1 MKGKSGIFVI
11 ALLGASLALATP
23 TLTTVAAT
31 GDRSNDFPIGGVT
44 VDAAGN
50 LYGITC
56 NGGPDN
62 LGTVYEVA
70 AGTHAL
76 NVLASFDGSNG
87 SHPLGS
93 PVMDPAGNLYG
104 TTTQGGP
111 TGNGTVFEVAAGSNI
126 VTTLAAFN
134 HNNGNY
140 PTATLISDAAG
151 NLYGTTWEGGAN
163 SKGTVFEL
171 AAGSN
176 AITTLASFNG
186 TNGSSPWGGLVADA
200 QGNLYGTTQ
209 VGVGIVAGSGTIF
222 EIAADSQTITTLG
235 AFNSTNL
242 GGYPSASMIFDAAG
256 NLYGTAF
263 AAGGKGGVFE
273 VAAGSHALTTL
284 VAFNGANGQ
293 APLGGLVADAAGNL
307 YGTTLYGGP
316 NGDGTIFKIDARTHA
331 LTTLVA
337 DASEP
342 ISTLVADS
350 AGNLYGTMEGTGDV
364 FELSNTGFVVPE
376 PGSLSLLGIGAL
388 GLLSFRR
395 RV

>member
-93 PVMDPAGNLYG
+93 PVMDSAGNLYG
-104 TTTQGGP
+104 TTTQGGL
-111 TGNGTVFEVAAGSNI
+111 GHGTVFEVAAGSNT

-134 HNNGNY
+134 GNNGDY

-151 NLYGTTWEGGAN
+151 NLYGTTWGGGAN
-163 SKGTVFEL
+163 SHGAVFEVT
-171 AAGSN
+171 AGSN
-176 AITTLASFNG
+176 AITTLVSFNG
-186 TNGSSPWGGLVADA
+186 TNGSQPWGGVVADP

-209 VGVGIVAGSGTIF
+209 RGIGARGTIF
-222 EIAADSQTITTLG
+222 EIAVGNRTFTTLG
-235 AFNSTNL
+235 AFNSVDA
-242 GGYPSASMIFDAAG
+242 GGDPSASMIFDAAG
-256 NLYGTAF
+256 NLYGTEF
-263 AAGGKGGVFE
+263 NDGNNGGVFE
-273 VAAGSHALTTL
+273 LAAGSHALTTL